1 MGKHDDFIYVDL
13 IDVFKDEYERLK
25 CVEESS
31 MDGNERDFVK
41 LWKNKYEGSK
51 IDKYKKDVK

>member
-1 MGKHDDFIYVDL
+1 MDKHDDFVYVDL

-25 CVEESS
+25 CVEESD
-31 MDGNERDFVK
+31 MDKDERDFVK
-41 LWKNKYEGSK
+41 LWKNRYEGSK